1 MGTIG
6 GLRLRKGDFLGE
18 ERPPEDFLAVI
29 GPSELQIEIKFRHL
43 AYSLF

>member
-6 GLRLRKGDFLGE
+6 GLRLRKGDFLGDG

-29 GPSELQIEIKFRHL
+29 GPSELQIESHL
-43 AYSLF
+43 DI